1 VARNVAWG
9 IDIGDSAV
17 KAIKVRKVGDSAVVQ
32 DFRTIPCE
40 SRGEEAHADHE
51 YRIRSAMETLQQ
63 EVKLQGARIVV
74 SMSGRDVFPRF
85 IPLPPVEKKRIPE
98 IVRYEARTQMPF
110 PIEEVIWDYQPL
122 CSEPIPG
129 EEIEVGIFAI
139 KRGTVYS
146 FLNALQLAKL
156 TPDIVEIA
164 PLALYNYLM
173 YDRSIDVGTVAID
186 IGSGTTDLVIIDGE
200 RFWIRNVSIS
210 GSDITRSLQEKY
222 QISFEEAEN
231 LKRRASESK
240 QADKVF
246 GAMRPILD
254 DLIGEV
260 QRSIGY
266 YKAQTRNVRIEQV
279 ILLGNAFNLKG
290 LAEYFQA
297 NLDYDVSLLSG
308 LQRVKTG
315 NSASFERELP
325 SYAVAIGLALQG
337 LGLAKVNID
346 MMPRDIVRQRALRAK
361 VPFVAAA
368 VALLAAPIY
377 FGFKAADENMAKV
390 TEQKAP
396 VERDIADRRK
406 QEAELKK
413 WESLEPMESQI
424 KALATVGEGR
434 GEWSRFFD
442 MLNTAMGVVAR
453 GDFVLRSV
461 AQIDKVV
468 PKSGAPK
475 SAKKGAKAK
484 PEGLMVRLV
493 FERTSDRGEGD
504 AGDLVQ
510 KISIQPHVSQVV
522 LFQQSKDSP
531 GGGATELGITEQYVT
546 IDVAYNSAP
555 ATDEE

>member
-9 IDIGDSAV
+9 IDVGDSAV
-17 KAIKVRKVGDSAVVQ
+17 KATKIRKVGDSAVVQ

-40 SRGEEAHADHE
+40 SRGEDAQADQD
-51 YRIRSAMETLQQ
+51 YRIRSAIETLQQ

-122 CSEPIPG
+122 TTDPAPG

-139 KRGTVYS
+139 KRGTVYN
-146 FLNALQLAKL
+146 FLNSLRLAKL
-156 TPDIVEIA
+156 MPDIVEIS

-200 RFWIRNVSIS
+200 RFWTRNVSIS

-240 QADKVF
+240 QAEKVF

-279 ILLGNAFNLKG
+279 VLLGNAFRLRG

-297 NLDYDVSLLSG
+297 NLDYEVSLLEG
-308 LQRVKTG
+308 LQRVKAGGSTT
-315 NSASFERELP
+315 FERELP
-325 SYAVAIGLALQG
+325 NYAVSIGLALQG
-337 LGLAKVNID
+337 LGLGHVNID
-346 MMPRDIVRQRALRAK
+346 MMPRDIVRERIVRAK
-361 VPFVAAA
+361 VPYVAAG
-368 VALLAAPIY
+368 VALLAAPIF
-377 FGFKAADENMAKV
+377 FGFQAADRQLTRVANEH
-390 TEQKAP
+390 AP
-396 VERDIADRRK
+396 VKREI
-406 QEAELKK
+406 AELEERSAELAKLRG
-413 WESLEPMESQI
+413 LEPMQGQI
-424 KALATVGEGR
+424 AKLAEIGERR
-434 GEWSRFFD
+434 GEWLRFFD
-442 MLNTAMGVVAR
+442 GLNKAMHEVRR
-453 GDFVLRSV
+453 GDFILRSV
-461 AQIDKVV
+461 QEVEVV
-468 PKSGAPK
+468 QEKKPPKGA
-475 SAKKGAKAK
+475 AKKEEDK
-484 PEGLMVRLV
+484 PRDLLIRLV
-493 FERTSDRGEGD
+493 FEISREHPDSDTG
-504 AGDLVQ
+504 ALVNTIA
-510 KISIQPHVSQVV
+510 KQPHMQRVELLNVG
-522 LFQQSKDSP
+522 DTSP
-531 GGGATELGITEQYVT
+531 GGGATELSDTMSYVT
-546 IDVAYNSAP
+546 IDVTFNSEP
-555 ATDEE
+555 VTDEE